1 MRSLSIC
8 LLLAAWLAPG
18 LSAAQDVD
26 DVLASGQ
33 RTIQIAQAS
42 QQRVDKVV
50 EETRSLVDEYRKV
63 MKEVDGLEVYNTLL
77 DRQVRNQEQ
86 EMVNINDAIDR
97 VTVIERQIMPLML
110 RMVDGLDQFIVLDI
124 PFLME
129 ERRNRVDFLRNL
141 MERSDVTVSEK
152 FRRVT
157 EAFQIE
163 NDYGR
168 TIESYKGT
176 LEIDGGTR
184 EVDFLRIGRVSLMYQ
199 TADGAFTG
207 AWSKDSG
214 DFESLGDNYRTQV
227 REGLKMANQEIAP
240 DLLLLPVSAPEAI
253 R

>member
-1 MRSLSIC
+1 MRSLSIG
-8 LLLAAWLAPG
+8 LLLTAWLMPG
-18 LSAAQDVD
+18 LSGAQDVD
-26 DVLASGQ
+26 DFLASGQ
-33 RTIQIAQAS
+33 RTIQLAQAS

-50 EETRSLVDEYRKV
+50 EETRSLIDQYRAV

-77 DRQVRNQEQ
+77 ARQVRNQEQ
-86 EMVNINDAIDR
+86 EMVDINDAIDR

-110 RMVDGLDQFIVLDI
+110 RMIDGLDQFVELDV
-124 PFLME
+124 PFLIE

-141 MERSDVTVSEK
+141 MERSDVTVAEK

-163 NDYGR
+163 NDFGR

-176 LEIDGGTR
+176 LEIEGGTR
-184 EVDFLRIGRVSLMYQ
+184 EVDFLRIGRVALMYQ

-207 AWSKDSG
+207 AWNKQSG
-214 DFESLGDNYRTQV
+214 NFESLGDTYRAQV
-227 REGLKMANQEIAP
+227 RQGLKMANQEIAP